1 MPVDKNAVP
10 MREQTV
16 EKRIKNFDEVPL
28 GYSAEEAVKE
38 AGRCMQ
44 CVKKPCVE
52 GCPVRIDIPAFIK
65 ALKENDYQK
74 AIEIIHANDS
84 LPCVTGRVCPQEEQC
99 QVVCLMKKVGGEPIS
114 IGRLERFLAD
124 WDLANRK
131 VTVTKRD
138 SHFSLAEEALGKKGI
153 TVAVVGSGPA
163 GLTCAAELAKK
174 GYDVTVFEGYHKLGG
189 VLVYGI
195 PEFRLPK
202 AIVQSE
208 IELLEELGV
217 IFVTNALIGRALTIE
232 ELFKE
237 GFAAVFVGA
246 GAGLPNFMGIPGE
259 NLNGVYSANEFLTRV
274 NLMKA
279 YQFPEYDTPVKKG
292 SNVAVVGGGNVAMDS
307 ARTALRLGAKHVYL
321 IYRRSEKEMPAREE
335 EVVRAR
341 EEGIDFR
348 LLTNPVRYIGD
359 ANGFVKQVESIKM
372 ELGEPDAS
380 GRRSPVPVKGSE
392 FTIDIDE
399 AVVAIGNTPNPIIPR
414 TTPGLKI
421 KKRGEIEADDDGK
434 TSIPGVFAGGDIVT
448 GAATVI
454 TAMGAGRKAAE
465 AIDTYIRD
473 KRESK

>member
-1 MPVDKNAVP
+1 MAIEKKTVP
-10 MREQTV
+10 MREQPV
-16 EKRIKNFDEVPL
+16 EQRIKNFDEVPL
-28 GYSAEEAVKE
+28 GYSEEEAIKE
-38 AGRCMQ
+38 ACRCLQ
-44 CVKKPCVE
+44 CAKKPCVE

-65 ALKENDYQK
+65 ALREKKFRK
-74 AIEIIHANDS
+74 AIDIIHENDS
-84 LPCVTGRVCPQEEQC
+84 LPCMTGRVCPQEEQC
-99 QVVCLMKKVGGEPIS
+99 QVVCVMKKTADPIS

-124 WDLANRK
+124 RDLKNRK
-131 VTVTKRD
+131 KKRR
-138 SHFSLAEEALGKKGI
+138 EAKPK
-153 TVAVVGSGPA
+153 VAVKNKKVAVIGSGPA
-163 GLTCAAELAKK
+163 GLSCAVELVKK
-174 GYDVTVFEGYHKLGG
+174 GYEVTVFEGYHNLGG

-202 AIVQSE
+202 AIVSSE
-208 IELLEELGV
+208 IDLLKGLGV
-217 IFVTNALIGRALTIE
+217 NFATNMLIGRALTIDD
-232 ELFKE
+232 LFKE
-237 GFAAVFVGA
+237 GYKAIFIGA

-259 NLNGVYSANEFLTRV
+259 NLSGVYSANEFLTRV

-279 YQFPEYDTPVKKG
+279 YKFPEYDTPVKKG
-292 SNVAVVGGGNVAMDS
+292 INVAVVGAGNVAMDS

-335 EVVRAR
+335 EVIRAR
-341 EEGIDFR
+341 QEGIDFR

-359 ANGFVKQVESIKM
+359 DRGFVKQVECIKM

-380 GRRSPVPVKGSE
+380 GRRSPIPIKGSE
-392 FTIDIDE
+392 FKIDIDE

-421 KKRGEIEADDDGK
+421 KKHGEIEADEWGQ

-465 AIDTYIRD
+465 AIDKYLSRGH
-473 KRESK
+473 